1 MRKILILALKDL
13 KLAMRDRLAA
23 FFYFVFPV
31 LYAILIGYMMSG
43 IAGLGVGMYRGTVSL
58 AVVDQDQTKASA
70 GFLEYLRAA
79 KELKVHLT
87 DFEKAKDMVRLRRC
101 TAYLVLQ
108 KGFESTDWLL
118 SPGQQPQMRL
128 VTDETRL
135 AEGQIV
141 RGMVYMQLMD
151 YVRSDFLA
159 GLAGDP
165 QQSEKLRRVFSG
177 YLEFDTQLNPS
188 LKEQLMELIQAWE
201 RAERTQSTHQNRS
214 PSDPTM
220 ASETGRFKNY
230 SLLREIFPVTFP
242 QGVVWAMLFSAAF
255 FAASLVSERTD
266 GTLQR
271 LRMAPLFRL
280 QLLLGKGFAC
290 MINGLIASLTLL
302 IVGILFFEIR
312 PDSYILLF
320 IGLLI
325 VALCFSGLMMLL
337 ASLGKTPA
345 AEDGIAWSAL
355 LIMAMLGG
363 AMVPEVVMPPFA
375 KTISNYVPVKW
386 AIMAME
392 GPIRRDFSFSEMLP
406 FYLKLTS
413 FGVACYIA
421 GVCVFRR
428 TENW

>member
-1 MRKILILALKDL
+1 MRKVLILAFKDL
-13 KLAMRDRLAA
+13 KLALRDRLAA

-58 AVVDQDQTKASA
+58 AVVDQDRTEASA
-70 GFLEYLRAA
+70 GFLKYLQAA
-79 KELKVHLT
+79 KEMKIHQT
-87 DFEKAKDMVRLRRC
+87 DFEEAKDMVRLRRC
-101 TAYLVLQ
+101 TAYLILQ
-108 KGFESTDWLL
+108 KGFESTDWLM
-118 SPGQQPQMRL
+118 SPGRQPKMRL

-151 YVRSDFLA
+151 FVRSQFLA
-159 GLAGDP
+159 GLASNP
-165 QQSEKLRRVFSG
+165 QQSEKLRIIFRS
-177 YLEFDTQLNPS
+177 YLELDTQLDPR
-188 LKEQLMELIQAWE
+188 LKEQLTGLLRSWE
-201 RAERTQSTHQNRS
+201 SAEKTLSATNDRP
-214 PSDPTM
+214 PSDPSM
-220 ASETGRFKNY
+220 ASESNRFKDY

-255 FAASLVSERTD
+255 FATSLVGERTD

-271 LRMAPLFRL
+271 LRMAPLTRL
-280 QLLLGKGFAC
+280 QLLFGKGLAC
-290 MINGLIASLTLL
+290 MMNGLSASLALL

-312 PDSYILLF
+312 PDSYVLLAL
-320 IGLLI
+320 GLLTT
-325 VALCFSGLMMLL
+325 ALCFSGMMMLL

-345 AEDGIAWSAL
+345 AEEGIALSVL

-392 GPIRRDFSFSEMLP
+392 GPIRRDFSFAEMLP
-406 FYLKLTS
+406 FYLKLTV
-413 FGVACYIA
+413 FGGACYFA

>member
-1 MRKILILALKDL
+1 MRKILILAFKDL

-31 LYAILIGYMMSG
+31 LYAILVGYMMSG

-58 AVVDQDQTKASA
+58 AVVDQDQTEASA
-70 GFLEYLRAA
+70 GFLAYLQAA
-79 KELKVHLT
+79 QELKVHQT
-87 DFEKAKDMVRLRRC
+87 DFEEAKDMVRLRRC
-101 TAYLVLQ
+101 TAYLILQ
-108 KGFESTDWLL
+108 KGFASTDWLM

-151 YVRSDFLA
+151 YIRSQFLS
-159 GLAGDP
+159 GLAVNP
-165 QQSEKLRRVFSG
+165 QQSASLREVFRN
-177 YLEFDTQLNPS
+177 YLEFDTQLDPR
-188 LKEQLMELIQAWE
+188 LKEQLTALLRSWE
-201 RAERTQSTHQNRS
+201 RAEQTHSASDNRR

-220 ASETGRFKNY
+220 ASESSRFKDY

-255 FAASLVSERTD
+255 FAASLVYERTD

-271 LRMAPLFRL
+271 LRMAPLTRL
-280 QLLLGKGFAC
+280 QLLLGKGLAC
-290 MINGLIASLTLL
+290 IMNGLGASLALL
-302 IVGILFFEIR
+302 TVGVLFFEIR
-312 PDSYILLF
+312 PDSYVLLA
-320 IGLLI
+320 IGLLTT
-325 VALCFSGLMMLL
+325 ALCFSGMMMLL

-345 AEDGIAWSAL
+345 AEEGIAFSVL

-375 KTISNYVPVKW
+375 KAISNYIPVKW

-392 GPIRRDFSFSEMLP
+392 GPIRRDFSFGEMLP
-406 FYLKLTS
+406 FYLKLTVS
-413 FGVACYIA
+413 GMACYMA

>member
-13 KLAMRDRLAA
+13 KLALRDRLAA

-58 AVVDQDQTKASA
+58 AVVDQDQIDASA
-70 GFLEYLRAA
+70 GFLEYLQGA
-79 KELKVHLT
+79 KELKVHHT

-108 KGFESTDWLL
+108 KGFASMDWLM
-118 SPGQQPQMRL
+118 SPGRQPQMQL
-128 VTDETRL
+128 VTDEMRL

-151 YVRSDFLA
+151 YIRSKFLA
-159 GLAGDP
+159 GLASNP
-165 QQSEKLRRVFSG
+165 QQSKSLRKIFRG
-177 YLEFDTQLNPS
+177 YLEWDTKLDPR
-188 LKEQLMELIQAWE
+188 LKEQLTGLLHSLES
-201 RAERTQSTHQNRS
+201 AEKTLSTSDDRP
-214 PSDPTM
+214 PSDPSMVSVST
-220 ASETGRFKNY
+220 RFKNY

-255 FAASLVSERTD
+255 FASSLVSERSE
-266 GTLQR
+266 GSLQR
-271 LRMAPLFRL
+271 LRMAPLTRL

-290 MINGLIASLTLL
+290 MMNGLGASLALL
-302 IVGILFFEIR
+302 TVGVLFFEIR
-312 PDSYILLF
+312 VDSYVLLA
-320 IGLLI
+320 IGLLTA
-325 VALCFSGLMMLL
+325 ALCFSGMMMLL
-337 ASLGKTPA
+337 ASLGRTPA
-345 AEDGIAWSAL
+345 AEEGIALSAL

-375 KTISNYVPVKW
+375 KTISSYIPVKW

-392 GPIRRDFSFSEMLP
+392 GPIRRDFSFGEMLP
-406 FYLKLTS
+406 FYLKLTV
-413 FGVACYIA
+413 FGIACYVA

>member
-1 MRKILILALKDL
+1 MRKILILAFKDL

-31 LYAILIGYMMSG
+31 LYAILVGYMMSG

-58 AVVDQDQTKASA
+58 AVVDQDQTEASA
-70 GFLEYLRAA
+70 GFLAYLQAA
-79 KELKVHLT
+79 QELKVHQT
-87 DFEKAKDMVRLRRC
+87 DFEEAKDMVRLRRC
-101 TAYLVLQ
+101 TAYLILQ
-108 KGFESTDWLL
+108 KGFASTDWLM

-151 YVRSDFLA
+151 YIRSQFLS
-159 GLAGDP
+159 GLAVNP
-165 QQSEKLRRVFSG
+165 QQSASLREVFRN
-177 YLEFDTQLNPS
+177 YLEFDTQLDPR
-188 LKEQLMELIQAWE
+188 LKEQLTALLRSWE
-201 RAERTQSTHQNRS
+201 RAEQAHSASDNRS

-220 ASETGRFKNY
+220 ASESSRFKDY

-255 FAASLVSERTD
+255 FATSLVYERAD

-271 LRMAPLFRL
+271 LRMAPLTRL
-280 QLLLGKGFAC
+280 QLLMGKGLAC
-290 MINGLIASLTLL
+290 MMNGLGASVALLT
-302 IVGILFFEIR
+302 VGVLFFEIR
-312 PDSYILLF
+312 PDSYILLSM
-320 IGLLI
+320 GLLTA
-325 VALCFSGLMMLL
+325 ALCFSGMMMLL

-345 AEDGIAWSAL
+345 AEEGIALSAL

-392 GPIRRDFSFSEMLP
+392 GPIRRDFSLGEMLP
-406 FYLKLTS
+406 FYLKLTV
-413 FGVACYIA
+413 FGIACYVA

>member
-13 KLAMRDRLAA
+13 KLALRDRLAA

-43 IAGLGVGMYRGTVSL
+43 IVGLGVGMYRGTVSL
-58 AVVDQDQTKASA
+58 AVVDQDQTEAST
-70 GFLEYLRAA
+70 GFLEYLQAA
-79 KELKVHLT
+79 KELKVHQMDL
-87 DFEKAKDMVRLRRC
+87 EKAKDMVRLRRC

-108 KGFESTDWLL
+108 KGFASIDWLL
-118 SPGQQPQMRL
+118 APGRQPQMHL

-141 RGMVYMQLMD
+141 RGIVYMQLMD
-151 YVRSDFLA
+151 YIRSKFLA
-159 GLAGDP
+159 GLASNP
-165 QQSEKLRRVFSG
+165 QQSESLRKIFRG
-177 YLEFDTQLNPS
+177 YLELDTKLDPR
-188 LKEQLMELIQAWE
+188 LKEQLTGLLHSWE
-201 RAERTQSTHQNRS
+201 SAEQSASNNQK

-220 ASETGRFKNY
+220 ASESGRFKNT

-255 FAASLVSERTD
+255 FASSLVSERSD

-271 LRMAPLFRL
+271 LRMAPLTRL

-290 MINGLIASLTLL
+290 MMNGLGASVALLT
-302 IVGILFFEIR
+302 VGILFFEIR
-312 PDSYILLF
+312 VDSYVLLA
-320 IGLLI
+320 IGLLTT
-325 VALCFSGLMMLL
+325 ALCFSGMMMLL

-345 AEDGIAWSAL
+345 AEEGIALSVL

-363 AMVPEVVMPPFA
+363 AMVPEVVMPPLA
-375 KTISNYVPVKW
+375 RTISNYIPVKW

-406 FYLKLTS
+406 FYLKLVV
-413 FGVACYIA
+413 FGMACYVA

>member
-13 KLAMRDRLAA
+13 KLALRDRLAA

-58 AVVDQDQTKASA
+58 AVVDQDKSETSA
-70 GFLEYLRAA
+70 GFLKYLQAA
-79 KELKVHLT
+79 SELKVHQT
-87 DFEKAKDMVRLRRC
+87 DSEKAKDMVRMRRC
-101 TAYLVLQ
+101 VAYLVLQ
-108 KGFESTDWLL
+108 KGFASTDWLM
-118 SPGQQPQMRL
+118 SPGRQPQMRL

-151 YVRSDFLA
+151 YIRSQFVA
-159 GLAGDP
+159 GLASNP
-165 QQSEKLRRVFSG
+165 EQSAILREVFRG
-177 YLEFDTQLNPS
+177 YLELDTQLDPR
-188 LKEQLMELIQAWE
+188 LKEQLAGLLRSWE
-201 RAERTQSTHQNRS
+201 SAEKTLSTSDDRP
-214 PSDPTM
+214 PSDPSM
-220 ASETGRFKNY
+220 ASESSRFKDY
-230 SLLREIFPVTFP
+230 SLLHQIFPVTFP

-255 FAASLVSERTD
+255 FATSLVSERSD

-271 LRMAPLFRL
+271 LRMAPLTRL
-280 QLLLGKGFAC
+280 QLLMGKGLAC
-290 MINGLIASLTLL
+290 MMNGLSASLTLL
-302 IVGILFFEIR
+302 AVGILFFEIR
-312 PDSYILLF
+312 PDSYTLLI
-320 IGLLI
+320 IGLLAT
-325 VALCFSGLMMLL
+325 ALCFSGMMMLL
-337 ASLGKTPA
+337 ASLSKTPA
-345 AEDGIAWSAL
+345 AAEGIALSVL

-392 GPIRRDFSFSEMLP
+392 GPIRRDFSLSEMLP
-406 FYLKLTS
+406 FYLKLAIS
-413 FGVACYIA
+413 GMACYIA

>member
-43 IAGLGVGMYRGTVSL
+43 IVGLGVGMYRGTVSL
-58 AVVDQDQTKASA
+58 AVVDQDQTEASK
-70 GFLEYLRAA
+70 GFIEYLQAA
-79 KELKVHLT
+79 RELKIHQLNL
-87 DFEKAKDMVRLRRC
+87 EQAKDMVRMRRC
-101 TAYLVLQ
+101 VAYLVVQ
-108 KGFESTDWLL
+108 KGFASTDWLL
-118 SPGQQPQMRL
+118 SPGEQPQMQL
-128 VTDETRL
+128 VTDEARV

-151 YVRSDFLA
+151 YIRSQFVS
-159 GLAGDP
+159 GLAANP
-165 QQSEKLRRVFSG
+165 QQSERLRMVFRS
-177 YLEFDTQLNPS
+177 YLEFDTQLDPR
-188 LKEQLMELIQAWE
+188 LKEQLTGLLRSWE
-201 RAERTQSTHQNRS
+201 NAEKKLTTTNDRS
-214 PSDPTM
+214 PSDPST
-220 ASETGRFKNY
+220 ASESSRFKDY
-230 SLLREIFPVTFP
+230 SLLHQIFPVTFP

-255 FAASLVSERTD
+255 FATSLVGERTD

-271 LRMAPLFRL
+271 LRMAPLTRL
-280 QLLLGKGFAC
+280 QLLFGKGLAC
-290 MINGLIASLTLL
+290 MMNGLGASLALL

-312 PDSYILLF
+312 PDSYVLLAL
-320 IGLLI
+320 GLLTT
-325 VALCFSGLMMLL
+325 ALCFSGMMMLL

-345 AEDGIAWSAL
+345 AEEGIALSAL

-375 KTISNYVPVKW
+375 KTISNYIPVKW

-392 GPIRRDFSFSEMLP
+392 GPIRRDFSFTEMLP
-406 FYLKLTS
+406 FYLKLTV
-413 FGVACYIA
+413 FGGACYFA

>member
-1 MRKILILALKDL
+1 MRKILILAFKDL

-58 AVVDQDQTKASA
+58 AVVDQDQTEASA
-70 GFLEYLRAA
+70 GFLGYLKAA
-79 KELKVHLT
+79 KELKVHVT
-87 DFEKAKDMVRLRRC
+87 DLEKAKDMVRLRRC

-108 KGFESTDWLL
+108 KGFASTDWLM

-128 VTDETRL
+128 VTDETRV

-141 RGMVYMQLMD
+141 RGMVYMQLVD
-151 YVRSDFLA
+151 YIRSYFLA
-159 GLAGDP
+159 GLASNP
-165 QQSEKLRRVFSG
+165 QQSERLRVVLRS
-177 YLEFDTQLNPS
+177 YLEFDAQLDPR
-188 LKEQLMELIQAWE
+188 LKEQLMDLIRSWEL
-201 RAERTQSTHQNRS
+201 AERNHSLSNDRS

-220 ASETGRFKNY
+220 ASESSRFKNY

-255 FAASLVSERTD
+255 FASSLVYERTD

-271 LRMAPLFRL
+271 LRMAPLTRL
-280 QLLLGKGFAC
+280 QLLVGKGFAC
-290 MINGLIASLTLL
+290 MVNGLGASLTLL
-302 IVGILFFEIR
+302 TVGVLFFEIR
-312 PDSYILLF
+312 PDSYVLLV
-320 IGLLI
+320 IGLLAT
-325 VALCFSGLMMLL
+325 ALCFSGMMMLL

-345 AEDGIAWSAL
+345 AEEGIAFSVL

-363 AMVPEVVMPPFA
+363 AMVPEVVMPPLA

-386 AIMAME
+386 AIMVME
-392 GPIRRDFSFSEMLP
+392 GPIRRDFSFGEMLP
-406 FYLKLTS
+406 FYLKLTI
-413 FGVACYIA
+413 FGVACYVA

>member
-13 KLAMRDRLAA
+13 KLALRDRLAA

-58 AVVDQDQTKASA
+58 AVVDQDQTEASA
-70 GFLEYLRAA
+70 GFLKYLRGA
-79 KELKVHLT
+79 KELKVHQM

-101 TAYLVLQ
+101 TAYLVLR
-108 KGFESTDWLL
+108 KGFASTDWLL
-118 SPGQQPQMRL
+118 TPGRQPKMKL
-128 VTDETRL
+128 VTDETRV

-151 YVRSDFLA
+151 FIRSQFLS
-159 GLAGDP
+159 GLASNP
-165 QQSEKLRRVFSG
+165 EQSAVLRGVFRS
-177 YLEFDTQLNPS
+177 YLELDTQLDPR
-188 LKEQLMELIQAWE
+188 LKEQLAGLLSSWE
-201 RAERTQSTHQNRS
+201 SAERTLSTSDNRP
-214 PSDPTM
+214 PSDPSMT
-220 ASETGRFKNY
+220 SESARFKNY

-255 FAASLVSERTD
+255 FATSLVNERFD

-271 LRMAPLFRL
+271 LRMAPLTRL
-280 QLLLGKGFAC
+280 QLLMGKGLAC
-290 MINGLIASLTLL
+290 MMNGLSASLALL

-312 PDSYILLF
+312 PDSYTLLI
-320 IGLLI
+320 IGLLTT
-325 VALCFSGLMMLL
+325 ALCFSGMMMLL

-345 AEDGIAWSAL
+345 AEEGIALSVL

-375 KTISNYVPVKW
+375 KAISNYVPIKW

-406 FYLKLTS
+406 FYLKLLV
-413 FGVACYIA
+413 FGMACYVA
-421 GVCVFRR
+421 GVFIFRR

>member
-1 MRKILILALKDL
+1 MRKILILAFKDL
-13 KLAMRDRLAA
+13 KLATRDRLAA
-23 FFYFVFPV
+23 FFYLVFPV
-31 LYAILIGYMMSG
+31 LYAILVGYMMSG
-43 IAGLGVGMYRGTVSL
+43 VVGLGVGMYRGTVSL
-58 AVVDQDQTKASA
+58 AVVDQDQTEASA
-70 GFLEYLRAA
+70 GFLQYLQAA
-79 KELKVHLT
+79 REMKVHQT

-101 TAYLVLQ
+101 AAYLVLQ
-108 KGFESTDWLL
+108 KGFASTDWLL

-128 VTDETRL
+128 VTDEARL

-151 YVRSDFLA
+151 YIRSHFLA
-159 GLAGDP
+159 GLASNP
-165 QQSEKLRRVFSG
+165 QQSASLREMFRG
-177 YLEFDTQLNPS
+177 YLELDRQLDPR
-188 LKEQLMELIQAWE
+188 LKGQLMGLLRSWE
-201 RAERTQSTHQNRS
+201 RAEKTQSASNNRP

-220 ASETGRFKNY
+220 ASESDRFKDY

-255 FAASLVSERTD
+255 FATSLVYERTD

-271 LRMAPLFRL
+271 LRMAPLTRL
-280 QLLLGKGFAC
+280 QLLLGKGLAC
-290 MINGLIASLTLL
+290 MMNGLGASLALL
-302 IVGILFFEIR
+302 TVGILFFEIR
-312 PDSYILLF
+312 PDSYVLLS
-320 IGLLI
+320 IGLLTA
-325 VALCFSGLMMLL
+325 ALCFSGMMMLL

-345 AEDGIAWSAL
+345 AEEGIALSAL

-392 GPIRRDFSFSEMLP
+392 GPIRRDFSFGEMLP
-406 FYLKLTS
+406 FYLKLTV
-413 FGVACYIA
+413 FGMACYVA

>member
-58 AVVDQDQTKASA
+58 AVVDQDRTEASA
-70 GFLEYLRAA
+70 RFLEYLKGA
-79 KELKVHLT
+79 KELKVHQT
-87 DFEKAKDMVRLRRC
+87 DFEEAKDMVRLRRC
-101 TAYLVLQ
+101 TAYLILQ
-108 KGFESTDWLL
+108 KGFESTDWLM
-118 SPGQQPQMRL
+118 SPGRQPKMRL

-151 YVRSDFLA
+151 FVRSQFLA
-159 GLAGDP
+159 GLASNP
-165 QQSEKLRRVFSG
+165 EQSEKLRTIFRG
-177 YLEFDTQLNPS
+177 YLELDTQLDPR
-188 LKEQLMELIQAWE
+188 LRKQLTGLLRSWE
-201 RAERTQSTHQNRS
+201 SAEKRLTTSNDRP
-214 PSDPTM
+214 PSDPSM
-220 ASETGRFKNY
+220 ASESGRFKDY
-230 SLLREIFPVTFP
+230 SLLRQIFPVTFP

-255 FAASLVSERTD
+255 FATSLVSERTN

-271 LRMAPLFRL
+271 LRMAPLTRL
-280 QLLLGKGFAC
+280 QLLLGKGLAC
-290 MINGLIASLTLL
+290 MMNGLGASLGLL
-302 IVGILFFEIR
+302 MVGILFFEIR
-312 PDSYILLF
+312 PDSYILLA
-320 IGLLI
+320 IGLLTT
-325 VALCFSGLMMLL
+325 ALCFSGMMMLL

-345 AEDGIAWSAL
+345 AEEGIALSVL

-375 KTISNYVPVKW
+375 KSISNYMPVKW

-392 GPIRRDFSFSEMLP
+392 GPIRRDFSFGEMVP
-406 FYLKLTS
+406 FYLKLTI
-413 FGVACYIA
+413 FGMACYIS

-428 TENW
+428 TEN

>member
-58 AVVDQDQTKASA
+58 AVVDQDQTEAST
-70 GFLEYLRAA
+70 GFLEYLQAA
-79 KELKVHLT
+79 KELKVHQT

-101 TAYLVLQ
+101 VAYLVLQ

-118 SPGQQPQMRL
+118 TPGQQPKMQL

-151 YVRSDFLA
+151 FIRSQFLA
-159 GLAGDP
+159 GLASNP
-165 QQSEKLRRVFSG
+165 EQSAILREVFRS
-177 YLEFDTQLNPS
+177 YLELDTQLDPR
-188 LKEQLMELIQAWE
+188 LKEQLTGLLRSWAS
-201 RAERTQSTHQNRS
+201 AEETLSTSDDRS
-214 PSDPTM
+214 PSDPSM
-220 ASETGRFKNY
+220 VSESTRFKNY

-255 FAASLVSERTD
+255 FATSLVYERAD

-271 LRMAPLFRL
+271 LRMAPLTRL
-280 QLLLGKGFAC
+280 QLLMGKGLAC
-290 MINGLIASLTLL
+290 MMNGLGASVALLT
-302 IVGILFFEIR
+302 VGVLFFEIR
-312 PDSYILLF
+312 PDSYILLSM
-320 IGLLI
+320 GLLTA
-325 VALCFSGLMMLL
+325 ALCFSGMMMLL

-345 AEDGIAWSAL
+345 AEEGIALSAL

-392 GPIRRDFSFSEMLP
+392 GPIRRDFSLGEMLP
-406 FYLKLTS
+406 FYLKLTV
-413 FGVACYIA
+413 FGIACYVA